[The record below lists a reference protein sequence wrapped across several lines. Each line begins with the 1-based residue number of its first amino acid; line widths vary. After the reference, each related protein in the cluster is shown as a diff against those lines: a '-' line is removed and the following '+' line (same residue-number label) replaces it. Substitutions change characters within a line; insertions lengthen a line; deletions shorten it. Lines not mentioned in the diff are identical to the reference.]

1 MCEQCSDPPAC
12 PAGQYSIGNGKNGGG
27 DYACSG
33 SLCAAGK
40 YGPVGSTSSVAATCT
55 SCPAGKF
62 QATAGVESVCVRGRF

>member
-1 MCEQCSDPPAC
+1 MYEQCNDPQPC
-12 PAGQYSIGNGKNGGG
+12 PAGQYSIGGGKNGGG